1 MPGGGRAWQLARV
14 LLIEAS
20 RANVYTGNRLDR
32 VSARREDAAWV
43 DAALADP
50 ASLFVPVWRARN
62 LLRGVAE
69 GRPEAVLVDA
79 GATAELGLTVGGWAL
94 LGIDDAGRA
103 VFAADL
109 SAVEDPA
116 ELLAAEI
123 GSFTDLRAVAGLL
136 AGPEAALL
144 AHARALMHWRGRHGF
159 CGVCGGVCE
168 PVSAGHVM
176 RCTGCGAS
184 HFPRTD
190 PAVIMLVTD
199 GERAL
204 LGHSQRFPNAT
215 MYSTLAGFV
224 EPGESLEEAVAR
236 EVLEEAGIR
245 VGRVRY
251 HSSQPWPFPS
261 SIMLGFYAEA
271 LSHAI
276 TIDPEELSDAR
287 WFTRA
292 ELRDHAARG
301 FTLPRADS
309 IARRLIEDWIA
320 AP

>member
-1 MPGGGRAWQLARV
+1 MGRAWQPARV

-20 RANVYTGNRLDR
+20 RANAYTGNPLDR
-32 VSARREDAAWV
+32 AAPRREDEAWV
-43 DAALADP
+43 AAALAEP
-50 ASLFVPVWRARN
+50 RTLFAPVWRARN
-62 LLRGVAE
+62 LMRGVAE
-69 GRPEAVLVDA
+69 GQPEAGLLA
-79 GATAELGLTVGGWAL
+79 AEIAAEMRLAAGGWAL
-94 LGIDDAGRA
+94 LGLDEDGRA
-103 VFAADL
+103 VFAVDV

-116 ELLAAEI
+116 ALLPAAL
-123 GSFTDLRAVAGLL
+123 GTFTDLRAVAGML
-136 AGPEAALL
+136 AGHEAAML

-159 CGVCGGVCE
+159 CGVCGARCE

-176 RCTGCGAS
+176 RCTGCGTS

-199 GERAL
+199 GDRTL
-204 LGHSQRFPNAT
+204 LGHSKRFPNAT

-236 EVLEEAGIR
+236 EVREETGVI

-251 HSSQPWPFPS
+251 HSSQPWPFPA

-271 LSHAI
+271 VSHEI

-292 ELRDHAARG
+292 ELRDPAPLG
-301 FTLPRADS
+301 FSLPRGDS

-320 AP
+320 AA

>member
-1 MPGGGRAWQLARV
+1 M

-20 RANVYTGNRLDR
+20 RANAYTGNPLDR
-32 VSARREDAAWV
+32 AAARREDEAWV
-43 DAALADP
+43 AGALADP
-50 ASLFVPVWRARN
+50 ATLFAPVWRARN
-62 LLRGVAE
+62 LMRGVAE
-69 GRPEAVLVDA
+69 GRPEAVLVGAEIAA
-79 GATAELGLTVGGWAL
+79 GLRLTAGGWAL
-94 LGIDDAGRA
+94 LGLDDAGRA
-103 VFAADL
+103 VFAVDV
-109 SAVEDPA
+109 SAIEDPA
-116 ELLAAEI
+116 TLLPAAL
-123 GSFTDLRAVAGLL
+123 GAFTDLRAVAGLL
-136 AGPEAALL
+136 AGHEAAML
-144 AHARALMHWRGRHGF
+144 AHARALMHWRSRHGF
-159 CGVCGGVCE
+159 CGVCGAPCE

-236 EVLEEAGIR
+236 EVREETGVM

-251 HSSQPWPFPS
+251 HSSQPWPFPA
-261 SIMLGFYAEA
+261 SIMLGYYAQA
-271 LSHAI
+271 VSHEI
-276 TIDPEELSDAR
+276 TIAPEELSDAR

-292 ELRDHAARG
+292 ELRDPASLG
-301 FTLPRADS
+301 FSLPRGDS

-320 AP
+320 AA